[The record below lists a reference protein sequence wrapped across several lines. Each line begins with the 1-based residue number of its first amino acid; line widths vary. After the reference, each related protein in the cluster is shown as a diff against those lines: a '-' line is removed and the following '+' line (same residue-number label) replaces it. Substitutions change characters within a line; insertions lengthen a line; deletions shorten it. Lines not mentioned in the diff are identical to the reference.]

1 VNPVSPNLRDGD
13 TGFTCAYPFAT
24 VVSERK
30 VLCVYRRGR
39 EKHSDDGVLL
49 MQHSFDNGRTWS
61 ESATVFDG
69 RGLTP
74 PQVAVTGTIGTSGLG
89 GVVSTIGVVDV
100 TRPGVYLFSEEGLL
114 QMWDVM
120 SSQVLGAPVAG
131 VTAATPADR
140 EAFTGFVRWL
150 CAELKPH
157 GITALLEPFDTTID
171 KKFLYGS
178 TADCVALLDSLAL
191 ETSNLGIELDLAHV
205 PLMGESSEH
214 AIRTVAPYLALG
226 MYGRRAVPLARVR
239 ENDVLAIRQVLDMG
253 AQGVIVPLVNSAE
266 EAAQAVRAARY
277 PPAGIRGYAFSR
289 MNEWGREFDAY
300 AAKAN
305 DAVAV
310 VVMIESKE
318 GAEHIDAILD
328 VEGVDGVF
336 IGPYD
341 LSGSF
346 NVPGQTEA
354 APVRK
359 ACRRVL
365 DACAN
370 AGKSAGIHVVIPTPK
385 AIASAIEDGF
395 TFLALGVDT
404 VFLGGGARDASAISK
419 RRLIPVR
426 IGPRCCAR
434 WP

>member
-1 VNPVSPNLRDGD
+1 MTGDIRDNARLGLVHHMLYPSCMEDSDDHLRTLLKFVERDDIETFDCCLPYGSDRRRRLVPAIRDSGKEDITFATHLFPLRKLAPTTPAPHEQAQVRMIVSDMIEQAAAIGA
-13 TGFTCAYPFAT
+13 TGFIFA
-24 VVSERK
+24 
-30 VLCVYRRGR
+30 
-39 EKHSDDGVLL
+39 
-49 MQHSFDNGRTWS
+49 
-61 ESATVFDG
+61 
-69 RGLTP
+69 
-74 PQVAVTGTIGTSGLG
+74 SGG
-89 GVVSTIGVVDV
+89 
-100 TRPGVYLFSEEGLL
+100 P
-114 QMWDVM
+114 
-120 SSQVLGAPVAG
+120 APS
-131 VTAATPADR
+131 AATPADR
-140 EAFTGFVRWL
+140 EAFAGFVCWL

>member
-1 VNPVSPNLRDGD
+1 MINNSV
-13 TGFTCAYPFAT
+13 
-24 VVSERK
+24 
-30 VLCVYRRGR
+30 RR
-39 EKHSDDGVLL
+39 
-49 MQHSFDNGRTWS
+49 
-61 ESATVFDG
+61 
-69 RGLTP
+69 
-74 PQVAVTGTIGTSGLG
+74 
-89 GVVSTIGVVDV
+89 
-100 TRPGVYLFSEEGLL
+100 
-114 QMWDVM
+114 
-120 SSQVLGAPVAG
+120 
-131 VTAATPADR
+131 
-140 EAFTGFVRWL
+140 
-150 CAELKPH
+150 
-157 GITALLEPFDTTID
+157 ALLERRVTFGTWIQIGHPAVAELLADSGFDWIAADMEHTDID
-171 KKFLYGS
+171 IAAFS
-178 TADCVALLDSLAL
+178 ALA
-191 ETSNLGIELDLAHV
+191 
-205 PLMGESSEH
+205 
-214 AIRTVAPYLALG
+214 RG

-239 ENDVLAIRQVLDMG
+239 ENNVLAIRHVLDMG
-253 AQGVIVPLVNSAE
+253 AQGVIVPLVNTAE

-300 AAKAN
+300 AANAN